1 MKRTRGNIRAAALAL
16 GVVVV
21 ASILPPG
28 LFVPAHAGAL
38 AVVFATVAKAQ
49 EHADLDPPYL
59 RLAHA
64 AAAEEAAPG
73 NGGDKTPPELAPVVV
88 QSKRPL
94 SAASSETIRARDYE
108 LRRAAMR

>member
-38 AVVFATVAKAQ
+38 AVVFATVATAQ
-49 EHADLDPPYL
+49 PPGYVDPL
-59 RLAHA
+59 NISRAQA
-64 AAAEEAAPG
+64 AAAAAGARG